1 MKSLQKG
8 FTLIEL
14 MIVIAIIG
22 ILAAIAV
29 PQYQNYIA
37 RSQVT
42 RVMAEAGAVKTTV
55 ETCILDGRTTLGSGA
70 NQCELGLVG
79 SNLMTG
85 GTSSGAPGNGNGG
98 NGNGGNAGNAGN
110 AANVGYPQV
119 TMPGGTGNGN
129 GTGTGNGNGT
139 GTGQAQIQATF
150 GNNAA
155 TTLAGSTLTWARD
168 ANGTWTCT
176 TNVPAKYAPASCPS
190 SNNGNGT
197 GNGNGNGGGNP

>member
-42 RVMAEAGAVKTTV
+42 RVMAEAGALKTTV
-55 ETCILDGRTTLGSGA
+55 ETCILDGRVKLGNQAGECQLGA
-70 NQCELGLVG
+70 TG
-79 SNLMTG
+79 SNLIDG
-85 GTSSGAPGNGNGG
+85 KI
-98 NGNGGNAGNAGN
+98 NAGDVEPADKQT
-110 AANVGYPQV
+110 NVGYPTV
-119 TMPGGTGNGN
+119 TMP
-129 GTGTGNGNGT
+129 
-139 GTGQAQIQATF
+139 ADAKAQATIVAKF

-155 TTLAGSTLTWARD
+155 TTLAGATLTWTRD
-168 ANGTWTCT
+168 INGTWTCST
-176 TNVPAKYAPASCPS
+176 TVDPKYAPASCPAKK
-190 SNNGNGT
+190 GA
-197 GNGNGNGGGNP
+197 

>member
-42 RVMAEAGAVKTTV
+42 RVMAEAGALKTTV
-55 ETCILDGRTTLGSGA
+55 ETCILDGRT
-70 NQCELGLVG
+70 ELGEDAGKCQLGATG
-79 SNLMTG
+79 SNLIDGDT
-85 GTSSGAPGNGNGG
+85 A
-98 NGNGGNAGNAGN
+98 NAGDKAP
-110 AANVGYPQV
+110 AK
-119 TMPGGTGNGN
+119 GTGVPKVTITKDNGK
-129 GTGTGNGNGT
+129 
-139 GTGQAQIQATF
+139 ATIEAKF

-155 TTLAGSTLTWARD
+155 TTLAGKTLTWSRD
-168 ANGTWTCT
+168 ENGTWTCGT
-176 TNVPAKYAPASCPS
+176 TVDKKYAPSSCPVS
-190 SNNGNGT
+190 A
-197 GNGNGNGGGNP
+197 GGGATS

>member
-55 ETCILDGRTTLGSGA
+55 ETCILDGRTTLGNGA
-70 NQCELGLVG
+70 NQCQLGLVG

-85 GTSSGAPGNGNGG
+85 GTSSGGAGAGSSSGTGAGAGSSGG
-98 NGNGGNAGNAGN
+98 GA
-110 AANVGYPQV
+110 VGYPTV
-119 TMPGGTGNGN
+119 TMPAANT
-129 GTGTGNGNGT
+129 TGTT
-139 GTGQAQIQATF
+139 GTGQASIVATF

-155 TTLAGSTLTWARD
+155 TTLKTKTLTWSRD
-168 ANGTWTCT
+168 DNGTWTCST
-176 TNVPAKYAPASCPS
+176 TVDAKYAPANCPATTAAS
-190 SNNGNGT
+190 GGA
-197 GNGNGNGGGNP
+197 GAGGN

>member
-98 NGNGGNAGNAGN
+98 NGNGGNGGNAGNAGN

-119 TMPGGTGNGN
+119 TMPGGTGNA
-129 GTGTGNGNGT
+129 GNGNA

-190 SNNGNGT
+190 SNNGNG
-197 GNGNGNGGGNP
+197 NGNGNGGGNP

>member
-42 RVMAEAGAVKTTV
+42 RVMAEAGALKTTV
-55 ETCILDGRTTLGSGA
+55 ETCILDGRTTLGEGTDKCQLGA
-70 NQCELGLVG
+70 TG
-79 SNLMTG
+79 SNLLTG
-85 GTSSGAPGNGNGG
+85 TANNGDP
-98 NGNGGNAGNAGN
+98 ALPSTK
-110 AANVGYPQV
+110 VGVPQV
-119 TMPGGTGNGN
+119 TMPAE
-129 GTGTGNGNGT
+129 
-139 GTGQAQIQATF
+139 GQSNAKIEATF

-155 TTLAGSTLTWARD
+155 TTLKTKKLTWSRD
-168 ANGTWTCT
+168 NNGTWTCRT
-176 TNVPAKYAPASCPS
+176 TVDAKYAPASCPVE
-190 SNNGNGT
+190 GAT
-197 GNGNGNGGGNP
+197 AAP

>member
-22 ILAAIAV
+22 ILAAVAV

-55 ETCILDGRTTLGSGA
+55 ETCILDGRTTLGNGA
-70 NQCELGLVG
+70 NQCQLGLVG

-85 GTSSGAPGNGNGG
+85 GTSSGGAGAASGTGAGAGSSGG
-98 NGNGGNAGNAGN
+98 GA
-110 AANVGYPQV
+110 VGYPTV
-119 TMPGGTGNGN
+119 TMPAANTTGS
-129 GTGTGNGNGT
+129 T
-139 GTGQAQIQATF
+139 GTGQARIVATF

-155 TTLAGSTLTWARD
+155 TTLKTKTLTWSRD
-168 ANGTWTCT
+168 DNGTWTCST
-176 TNVPAKYAPASCPS
+176 TVDAKYAPANCPAS
-190 SNNGNGT
+190 TSNNN
-197 GNGNGNGGGNP
+197 NGGGN

>member
-55 ETCILDGRTTLGSGA
+55 ETCILDGRTTLGNGA
-70 NQCELGLVG
+70 NQCQLGLVG
-79 SNLMTG
+79 SNLM
-85 GTSSGAPGNGNGG
+85 SGAGSSAS
-98 NGNGGNAGNAGN
+98 AGAGSSS
-110 AANVGYPQV
+110 
-119 TMPGGTGNGN
+119 
-129 GTGTGNGNGT
+129 GTGTGAGSSGSGAVGYPTINMPTTNNNNNAGGT
-139 GTGQAQIQATF
+139 GSASIVATF

-155 TTLAGSTLTWARD
+155 TTLKNRTLTWSRD
-168 ANGTWTCT
+168 DNGTWTCST
-176 TNVPAKYAPASCPS
+176 TVDAKYAPANCPAS
-190 SNNGNGT
+190 PASNNASGSGA
-197 GNGNGNGGGNP
+197 GGN

>member
-42 RVMAEAGAVKTTV
+42 RVMAEAGALKTTV
-55 ETCILDGRTTLGSGA
+55 ETCILDGRTTLGVGTDKCQLGA
-70 NQCELGLVG
+70 TG
-79 SNLMTG
+79 SNLVDG
-85 GTSSGAPGNGNGG
+85 KKNEGDADLPKGIG
-98 NGNGGNAGNAGN
+98 
-110 AANVGYPQV
+110 VPQV
-119 TMPGGTGNGN
+119 TMPKEGKSD
-129 GTGTGNGNGT
+129 
-139 GTGQAQIQATF
+139 AKIEAKF

-155 TTLAGSTLTWARD
+155 TTLKGKTLTWERD
-168 ANGTWTCT
+168 DNGTWTCT
-176 TNVPAKYAPASCPS
+176 TTVDAKYAPASCPVK
-190 SNNGNGT
+190 GA
-197 GNGNGNGGGNP
+197 GGAGA

>member
-42 RVMAEAGAVKTTV
+42 RVMAEAGALKTTV
-55 ETCILDGRTTLGSGA
+55 ETCILDGRT
-70 NQCELGLVG
+70 ELGEDAGKCQLGATG
-79 SNLMTG
+79 SNLIDGDT
-85 GTSSGAPGNGNGG
+85 A
-98 NGNGGNAGNAGN
+98 NAGDKAP
-110 AANVGYPQV
+110 AK
-119 TMPGGTGNGN
+119 GTGVPKVTITKDNGK
-129 GTGTGNGNGT
+129 
-139 GTGQAQIQATF
+139 AEIEAKF

-155 TTLAGSTLTWARD
+155 TTLAGKTLTWSRD
-168 ANGTWTCT
+168 ENGTWTCAT
-176 TNVPAKYAPASCPS
+176 TVDKKYAPSSCPVS
-190 SNNGNGT
+190 A
-197 GNGNGNGGGNP
+197 GGGTTP

>member
-42 RVMAEAGAVKTTV
+42 RVMAEAGALKTTV
-55 ETCILDGRTTLGSGA
+55 ETCILDGRTDLGNTAGKCQLGA
-70 NQCELGLVG
+70 TG
-79 SNLMTG
+79 SNLMANT
-85 GTSSGAPGNGNGG
+85 TP
-98 NGNGGNAGNAGN
+98 NAGDATPATGTG
-110 AANVGYPQV
+110 VPQV
-119 TMPGGTGNGN
+119 TMPTADN
-129 GTGTGNGNGT
+129 GT
-139 GTGQAQIQATF
+139 ATIKAEF

-155 TTLAGSTLTWARD
+155 TTLKGKTLTWSRD
-168 ANGTWTCT
+168 NNGTWTCST
-176 TNVPAKYAPASCPS
+176 DVDAKYAPSSCPVGS
-190 SNNGNGT
+190 GT
-197 GNGNGNGGGNP
+197 GGGQP

>member
-42 RVMAEAGAVKTTV
+42 RVMAEAGALKTTV
-55 ETCILDGRTTLGSGA
+55 ETCILDGRTKLGASAGECQLGA
-70 NQCELGLVG
+70 TG
-79 SNLMTG
+79 SNLI
-85 GTSSGAPGNGNGG
+85 SGKINDGDVEPADKQ
-98 NGNGGNAGNAGN
+98 
-110 AANVGYPQV
+110 ANVGYPVV
-119 TMPGGTGNGN
+119 TMPADAKA
-129 GTGTGNGNGT
+129 
-139 GTGQAQIQATF
+139 QATIVATF

-155 TTLAGSTLTWARD
+155 TTLATKTLTWTRD
-168 ANGTWTCT
+168 VNGTWTCST
-176 TNVPAKYAPASCPS
+176 TVDPKYAPASCPAKKAA
-190 SNNGNGT
+190 
-197 GNGNGNGGGNP
+197 

>member
-70 NQCELGLVG
+70 NECELGLVG

-85 GTSSGAPGNGNGG
+85 GTASGASGNGNGNGNGG
-98 NGNGGNAGNAGN
+98 NGTST
-110 AANVGYPQV
+110 ANVGYPVV
-119 TMPGGTGNGN
+119 TMPGGNGTAGGNGGTAGNGN
-129 GTGTGNGNGT
+129 GNGA
-139 GTGQAQIQATF
+139 GTGQAQIVATF

-155 TTLAGSTLTWARD
+155 TTLAGSTLTWSRD
-168 ANGTWTCT
+168 ANGTWTCS
-176 TNVPAKYAPASCPS
+176 TNVTAKYAPASCPAS
-190 SNNGNGT
+190 S

>member
-98 NGNGGNAGNAGN
+98 NGNGGNGGNAGNAGN

-119 TMPGGTGNGN
+119 TMPGG
-129 GTGTGNGNGT
+129 
-139 GTGQAQIQATF
+139 
-150 GNNAA
+150 
-155 TTLAGSTLTWARD
+155 
-168 ANGTWTCT
+168 
-176 TNVPAKYAPASCPS
+176 
-190 SNNGNGT
+190 
-197 GNGNGNGGGNP
+197 

>member
-98 NGNGGNAGNAGN
+98 NGNGGNGGNAGNAGN

-119 TMPGGTGNGN
+119 TMPGGTGNA
-129 GTGTGNGNGT
+129 GNGNA

-190 SNNGNGT
+190 SSN

>member
-42 RVMAEAGAVKTTV
+42 RVMAEAGALKTTV
-55 ETCILDGRTTLGSGA
+55 ETCILDGRTTLGNNAGECQLGA
-70 NQCELGLVG
+70 TG
-79 SNLMTG
+79 SNLMDNKG
-85 GTSSGAPGNGNGG
+85 VNSGDSAP
-98 NGNGGNAGNAGN
+98 
-110 AANVGYPQV
+110 AANTGVPLV
-119 TMPGGTGNGN
+119 TMPTTGGAAT
-129 GTGTGNGNGT
+129 
-139 GTGQAQIQATF
+139 IVATF

-155 TTLAGSTLTWARD
+155 TTLASKTLTWSRD
-168 ANGTWTCT
+168 DNGTWTCST
-176 TNVPAKYAPASCPS
+176 TVDAKYAPSSCPAGGTGTGTG
-190 SNNGNGT
+190 GNGT
-197 GNGNGNGGGNP
+197 GGGGTGGGNGTGGGGAGA